1 MEGKFFRILRIAGLG
16 YKARSE
22 SEGRLLYL
30 KIGYNHEVQ
39 VTVPPAVR
47 VFCFKPNAT
56 QKERKVATASPKRTV
71 EIPKVEQ
78 IMCFVGIDKQRVNKF
93 AADVRSLKPPQI
105 YTGKGIFYM
114 DEVLNLRP
122 MYKKMTGSR

>member
-1 MEGKFFRILRIAGLG
+1 MEGKFFRVLRISDLG
-16 YKARSE
+16 YRARSE
-22 SEGRLLYL
+22 SEGWLLYL
-30 KIGYNHEVQ
+30 RIGYNHEVE

-56 QKERKVATASPKRTV
+56 QKERKVAIPSPKRTR

-78 IMCFVGIDKQRVNKF
+78 IICLVGIDKQRVHKF
-93 AADVRSLKPPQI
+93 AADVRSLKPPEI
-105 YTGKGIFYM
+105 FTGKGIFYM